1 MSQEV
6 DWLRSQAGLCKV
18 DLYNPEAQK
27 DQDHKVLCFVD
38 VSSLNVKDKDPK
50 AKKAASQSSNLSER
64 SNEFDLEEKEVIVV
78 KDNLKHDHSKT
89 EGTVCLFKQGSSD
102 EFSVIRWLN
111 NDLQKYAAGFQHAL
125 TSSDNPPKHK
135 GSNTSINPSLSKK
148 MAQNSDTSLK
158 SLGAQKGNRY
168 PEDISCYINKLCS
181 LVVQMA
187 RKEITDKLEG
197 TASKC
202 MQQAIQD
209 SPGEGKTSNPHS
221 SGNNPASE
229 MVNESPQANTS
240 TPHGKLPSSKATQ
253 EKTTKQEDDPRS
265 KKTSLFYGE
274 MSHQKGCNEG
284 EKSSD
289 KQLCQQAKTSRQD
302 DSGTPVSKGLMVYAN
317 QVASDVM
324 VSFLKTMKV
333 EKKGNKH
340 VPACLV
346 LKKVVLKHTRDVISD
361 LIDSTM
367 KNLHSV
373 TSVLMTD
380 SDFVATVKKNL
391 FNMGSQKSTEILE
404 AMVRRLYN
412 ILLSEPEK
420 SRSQSL
426 AYTILK
432 AGFPPDSKSQS
443 MQFAAMKTQTQGKD
457 KEKANPK
464 IQTCAEKV
472 SEHILKEGV
481 TRLHAKSTCT
491 APDKAKGSQEK
502 NPETTNNSTEF
513 LAKDLILTSLTLI
526 QQHLLQQATKQTG
539 KDASESGATSLGY
552 VSRDSHFEKAGTSQS
567 SRSLAEASGSRP
579 AGTRNDY
586 QQQFNSQKG
595 DISSVFLSIIQ
606 KVLCEAGLNTE
617 DSSSDTNKSL
627 KHIPASDCESGKQ
640 AIAKQ
645 PNSAVD
651 QFDNMDQVNK
661 QFIDQLVESAMKL
674 CLLMVK
680 GSGTDLA
687 IGDSSEEPNAVGAS
701 SAKAQAQAM
710 PRRASQSKQ
719 NGNPLT
725 GPSSGSQVIVT
736 NQNANSS
743 SQNKELQAI
752 LQWAVASQ
760 FNVPNLSFMHG
771 NEEDV
776 KKLPLLAEKAAKKGY
791 SVGDILQEVMRYY
804 EKHQQFDTAEGNTT
818 CSGLMDWMLKN
829 L

>member
-38 VSSLNVKDKDPK
+38 VSSLN
-50 AKKAASQSSNLSER
+50 
-64 SNEFDLEEKEVIVV
+64 EKEVIVV

-102 EFSVIRWLN
+102 ELSVIRWLN

-125 TSSDNPPKHK
+125 TSSDNPPKLK
-135 GSNTSINPSLSKK
+135 GSNTSVNLSLSKK

-187 RKEITDKLEG
+187 HKEITDKLEG

-202 MQQAIQD
+202 MQQAIEN
-209 SPGEGKTSNPHS
+209 SSGEGKNSNPHAP
-221 SGNNPASE
+221 GNNPASE
-229 MVNESPQANTS
+229 MVNESPQAS
-240 TPHGKLPSSKATQ
+240 Q

-274 MSHQKGCNEG
+274 MSHQKGCNEA

-302 DSGTPVSKGLMVYAN
+302 DSGTSVSKGLMVYAN

-333 EKKGNKH
+333 EKKGNKQ

-443 MQFAAMKTQTQGKD
+443 MVSSPSTFFPQHVAM
-457 KEKANPK
+457 
-464 IQTCAEKV
+464 
-472 SEHILKEGV
+472 
-481 TRLHAKSTCT
+481 
-491 APDKAKGSQEK
+491 
-502 NPETTNNSTEF
+502 
-513 LAKDLILTSLTLI
+513 LT
-526 QQHLLQQATKQTG
+526 HWLL
-539 KDASESGATSLGY
+539 
-552 VSRDSHFEKAGTSQS
+552 SH
-567 SRSLAEASGSRP
+567 
-579 AGTRNDY
+579 
-586 QQQFNSQKG
+586 
-595 DISSVFLSIIQ
+595 SVFLLLWLNNILKTFLKIVFGIDMDALLSVQ
-606 KVLCEAGLNTE
+606 RAGMT
-617 DSSSDTNKSL
+617 
-627 KHIPASDCESGKQ
+627 
-640 AIAKQ
+640 
-645 PNSAVD
+645 
-651 QFDNMDQVNK
+651 
-661 QFIDQLVESAMKL
+661 
-674 CLLMVK
+674 
-680 GSGTDLA
+680 
-687 IGDSSEEPNAVGAS
+687 
-701 SAKAQAQAM
+701 
-710 PRRASQSKQ
+710 
-719 NGNPLT
+719 
-725 GPSSGSQVIVT
+725 
-736 NQNANSS
+736 
-743 SQNKELQAI
+743 
-752 LQWAVASQ
+752 
-760 FNVPNLSFMHG
+760 
-771 NEEDV
+771 
-776 KKLPLLAEKAAKKGY
+776 
-791 SVGDILQEVMRYY
+791 
-804 EKHQQFDTAEGNTT
+804 TAEMVN
-818 CSGLMDWMLKN
+818 M
-829 L
+829 